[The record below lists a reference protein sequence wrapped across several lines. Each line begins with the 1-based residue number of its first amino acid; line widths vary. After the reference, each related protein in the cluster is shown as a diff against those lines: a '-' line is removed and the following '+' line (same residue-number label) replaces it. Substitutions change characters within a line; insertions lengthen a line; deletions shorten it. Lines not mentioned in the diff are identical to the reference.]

1 MLRRTSAARSE
12 VPSYSFPMRIDWY
25 GQSAFRL
32 AAPQAT
38 VFIDPFGDTSAMEAR
53 GIQFE
58 YPAIDGVSAD
68 VLLVTHEHLDH
79 NAVEVIGGEPA
90 VLRSTAG
97 RLESPIGEVLAI
109 ASEHDPA
116 AGTERGPNT
125 IFVFELDGI
134 RVAHFGDFGQRSL
147 REEQATALGSPD
159 LVFLPVGAEQAS
171 VIIER
176 LQPRWVVPMHY
187 RTPRIGFLE
196 PPDAFLERMSN
207 VDRLSDTGF
216 DTDVLGPDGRPRVIV
231 PAAP

>member
-125 IFVFELDGI
+125 IFVFELDGQ
-134 RVAHFGDFGQRSL
+134 RVCHFGDFGQSAL
-147 REEQATALGSPD
+147 RDEQAAAIGEVD
-159 LVFLPVGAEQAS
+159 LLILPVGGGPTIGAEQAAAI
-171 VIIER
+171 VER
-176 LQPRWVVPMHY
+176 LSPRWVVPMHY

-196 PPDAFLERMSN
+196 TADAFLERSAH
-207 VDRLSDTGF
+207 VERLAQS
-216 DTDVLGPDGRPRVIV
+216 
-231 PAAP
+231 